1 MSARDFDF
9 LHGSWRISHRYLK
22 ERLTGCQEWEEFESE
37 ITCTPILGGAGNID
51 HGEIRGRGYFG
62 ATVRLY
68 DPPSDTWSLYWM
80 TSLSGTVENPTVGRF
95 TDGVGE
101 FTCPDTHNGIA
112 VTCRYLW
119 TDIKPDSVQWAQA
132 LSPDDGSTWE
142 TNWYMH
148 LSRVS

>member
-1 MSARDFDF
+1 MGVRDFDF
-9 LHGSWRISHRYLK
+9 LHGSWQISHRYLK
-22 ERLTGCQEWEEFESE
+22 ERLTGCEEWEEFSSE

-80 TSLSGTVENPTVGRF
+80 TSLSGAMEPPTVGRF
-95 TDGVGE
+95 ADGVGE
-101 FTCPDTHNGIA
+101 FTCPDAHNGIP
-112 VTCRYLW
+112 VICRYLW

-132 LSPDDGSTWE
+132 LSPDDGKTWE

-148 LSRVS
+148 LSRIS